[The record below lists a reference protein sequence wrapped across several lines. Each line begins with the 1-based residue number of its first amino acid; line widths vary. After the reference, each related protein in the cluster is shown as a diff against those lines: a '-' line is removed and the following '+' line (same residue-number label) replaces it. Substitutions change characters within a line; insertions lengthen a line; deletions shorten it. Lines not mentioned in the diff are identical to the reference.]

1 MAVASD
7 GGQTGS
13 PIRTELEVQEVLTG
27 PPHEGDIGEGLV
39 FRTDQGDLK
48 GILHRAEGSHYGVVW
63 VCGALGGFGG
73 PGLGTYTRLAE
84 TFREQGITSLRLDYR
99 QPNIM
104 KECVLDLLTG
114 IAYFKSMNHGPVV
127 IVGHSFGGA
136 VVIGAGVASDHVKGV
151 VSLAPQMFGAK
162 MVRSL
167 SPTSLL
173 LVHGKADTRLPAFT
187 SVSIYRMAKQPK
199 EVVLYEGAEHSLE
212 ECRDE
217 LDQLLG
223 DWIPATLAAKE
234 LG

>member
-104 KECVLDLLTG
+104 KECVLDLLTV

-187 SVSIYRMAKQPK
+187 SVSIYRMARQPK

>member
-104 KECVLDLLTG
+104 KECVLDLLTV

-187 SVSIYRMAKQPK
+187 SVSIYRMARQPK

-223 DWIPATLAAKE
+223 DWIPATLTAKE

>member
-1 MAVASD
+1 MAVPS
-7 GGQTGS
+7 GEEQTGS
-13 PIRTELEVQEVLTG
+13 QIRTELEVKEVLTG
-27 PPHEGDIGEGLV
+27 PPHEGDLGEGLV

-48 GILHRAEGSHYGVVW
+48 GILHRAEGSHHGVVW
-63 VCGALGGFGG
+63 VCGALGGFRG

-84 TFREQGITSLRLDYR
+84 AFRGQGITSLRLDYR
-99 QPNIM
+99 EPNIM
-104 KECVLDLLTG
+104 KECVVDLLTG
-114 IAYFKSMNHGPVV
+114 IAYLKSMNHAPVV

-187 SVSIYRMAKQPK
+187 SEQIYRMAKQPK
-199 EVVLYEGAEHSLE
+199 EVVIYEGAEHSLE

-223 DWIPATLAAKE
+223 DWIPATLAAQPS
-234 LG
+234 